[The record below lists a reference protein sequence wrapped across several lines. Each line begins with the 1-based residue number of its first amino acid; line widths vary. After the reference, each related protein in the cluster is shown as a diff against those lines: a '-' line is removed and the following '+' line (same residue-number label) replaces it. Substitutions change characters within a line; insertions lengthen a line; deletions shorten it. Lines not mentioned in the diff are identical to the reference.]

1 MRTRFLATFFR
12 LLERNMTVL
21 REPLVAPKF
30 GKWTQLILGL
40 ICMASISSPQYV
52 WTLLTKPLTEK
63 LGVGLPELQVTFSLL
78 IILQTF
84 FSPFQGRL
92 VERFGPRLLISIGTV
107 MAGLSWVLSAH
118 INGLVALYLVY
129 GCIGGLGTGIVYI
142 GVVGLM
148 VKWFPQNRGF
158 AAGAVAAGYGMG
170 AILTTFP
177 IAISLGSYGLEQTMT
192 VFGLIFAAVGLLAS
206 QGLSL
211 PPSMAAMPVSSKV
224 AQSTRQF
231 NSREMLRQPLFW
243 LMFAMMAMMSTS
255 GLMVTSQ
262 MAVFAED
269 FGISKAVVFG
279 MAALPLALT
288 IDRFTN
294 GLTRPLFGFISDRY
308 GREKT
313 MFIAFALEGC
323 AMTLWLA
330 CREDPLLFV
339 LLSGVVFFG
348 WGEIFSL
355 SPSTLTDTFGSEH
368 AASNYGWL
376 YISQGIGSIF
386 GGPLAALL
394 YQHTQGWHV
403 VFGCAIALD
412 FITAGLALCVLKP
425 WRARFIRQHS

>member
-1 MRTRFLATFFR
+1 
-12 LLERNMTVL
+12 MTVL
-21 REPLVAPKF
+21 REPLVVARY
-30 GKWTQLILGL
+30 GKWTQLSLGL
-40 ICMASISSPQYV
+40 ICMAAISSPQYV
-52 WTLLTKPLTEK
+52 WTLLTRPLIEK
-63 LGVGLPELQVTFSLL
+63 LGVGLAELQVTFSLL

-107 MAGLSWVLSAH
+107 MAGLSWVLSAQVS
-118 INGLVALYLVY
+118 GLAALYLVY
-129 GCIGGLGTGIVYI
+129 GGLGGLGTGIVYI

-148 VKWFPQNRGF
+148 VRWFPRHRGF

-170 AILTTFP
+170 AIMTTFP
-177 IAISLGSYGLEQTMT
+177 VSVSLGQYGLEQTMT
-192 VFGLIFAAVGLLAS
+192 VFGILFAAVGLLAS
-206 QGLSL
+206 QGLKL
-211 PPSMAAMPVSSKV
+211 PSDSGALPASRNL

-231 NSREMLRQPLFW
+231 TSREMLRQPLFW

-308 GREKT
+308 GRENT
-313 MFIAFALEGC
+313 MFIAFALEGV

-330 CREDPLLFV
+330 CRDDPLLFV

-355 SPSTLTDTFGSEH
+355 FPSTLTDTFGSEY
-368 AASNYGWL
+368 ASSNYGWL

-394 YQHTQGWHV
+394 YQHTQGWGV
-403 VFGCAIALD
+403 VFSCAIGLD
-412 FITAGLALCVLKP
+412 FITAALAIALLKP
-425 WRARFIRQHS
+425 WRARFIRQHSDAAAMR

>member
-1 MRTRFLATFFR
+1 
-12 LLERNMTVL
+12 
-21 REPLVAPKF
+21 
-30 GKWTQLILGL
+30 
-40 ICMASISSPQYV
+40 
-52 WTLLTKPLTEK
+52 
-63 LGVGLPELQVTFSLL
+63 
-78 IILQTF
+78 
-84 FSPFQGRL
+84 
-92 VERFGPRLLISIGTV
+92 
-107 MAGLSWVLSAH
+107 
-118 INGLVALYLVY
+118 
-129 GCIGGLGTGIVYI
+129 
-142 GVVGLM
+142 
-148 VKWFPQNRGF
+148 
-158 AAGAVAAGYGMG
+158 
-170 AILTTFP
+170 
-177 IAISLGSYGLEQTMT
+177 
-192 VFGLIFAAVGLLAS
+192 
-206 QGLSL
+206 
-211 PPSMAAMPVSSKV
+211 
-224 AQSTRQF
+224 
-231 NSREMLRQPLFW
+231 MLRQPLFW

-262 MAVFAED
+262 MAIFAED

-313 MFIAFALEGC
+313 MFIAFALEGV

-355 SPSTLTDTFGSEH
+355 FPSTLTDTFGSEN

-403 VFGCAIALD
+403 VFGCAITLD
-412 FITAGLALCVLKP
+412 FVTAGLALWVLKP

>member
-1 MRTRFLATFFR
+1 
-12 LLERNMTVL
+12 MTVL
-21 REPLVAPKF
+21 REPLVVPKW
-30 GKWTQLILGL
+30 GKWTQLSLGL

-52 WTLLTKPLTEK
+52 WTLLTRPLTEK
-63 LGVGLPELQVTFSLL
+63 LGVGLAELQVTFSLL

-84 FSPFQGRL
+84 FSPFQGKL
-92 VERFGPRLLISIGTV
+92 VEKFGPRLLISIGTV
-107 MAGLSWVLSAH
+107 MAGLSWVLSAQVT
-118 INGLVALYLVY
+118 GLAALYLVY
-129 GCIGGLGTGIVYI
+129 GCLGGLGTGIVYI

-148 VKWFPQNRGF
+148 VKWFPQHRGF

-170 AILTTFP
+170 AIMTTFP
-177 IAISLGSYGLEQTMT
+177 ISLSLGSYGLEQTMT

-206 QGLSL
+206 QGLKL
-211 PPSMAAMPVSSKV
+211 PPARGALPASHRV

-231 NSREMLRQPLFW
+231 TSREMLRQPLFW

-308 GREKT
+308 GREQT
-313 MFIAFALEGC
+313 MFIAFALEGV
-323 AMTLWLA
+323 AMMLWLA
-330 CREDPLLFV
+330 CRDDPLLFV

-355 SPSTLTDTFGSEH
+355 FPSTLTDTFGSEY
-368 AASNYGWL
+368 AAANYGWL

-394 YQHTQGWHV
+394 YQHTHGWHV
-403 VFGCAIALD
+403 VFSCAIGLD
-412 FITAGLALCVLKP
+412 FLTAALAIGLLKP
-425 WRARFIRQHS
+425 WRARFISQHSEKTAIR

>member
-1 MRTRFLATFFR
+1 MRFTEAC
-12 LLERNMTVL
+12 LLKTENNMTTL
-21 REPLVAPKF
+21 SEPLVTAKY
-30 GKWTQLILGL
+30 GKWRQLVLGL
-40 ICMASISSPQYV
+40 ICMAAISSPQYV
-52 WTLLTKPLTEK
+52 WTLLTKPLAAK

-92 VERFGPRLLISIGTV
+92 VEKFGPRRLIAIGTV
-107 MAGLSWVLSAH
+107 MAGMSWVLSAQV
-118 INGLVALYLVY
+118 NGLATLWLVY
-129 GCIGGLGTGIVYI
+129 GCMGGLGTGIVYI

-148 VKWFPQNRGF
+148 VKWFPQQRGF
-158 AAGAVAAGYGMG
+158 AAGSVAAGYGMG
-170 AILTTFP
+170 AIITTFP
-177 IAISLGSYGLEQTMT
+177 ISLSLTTNGLEHTMT
-192 VFGLIFAAVGLLAS
+192 TFGILFALVGFLAS
-206 QGLSL
+206 QGLKL
-211 PPSMAAMPVSSKV
+211 PPPAVSQPVSQTV
-224 AQSTRQF
+224 AQSSRSFT
-231 NSREMLRQPLFW
+231 SREMLRQPLFW

-269 FGISKAVVFG
+269 FGISQAVVFG

-288 IDRFTN
+288 IDHFTN
-294 GLTRPLFGFISDRY
+294 GLTRPLFGFISDRF
-308 GREKT
+308 GREQT
-313 MFIAFALEGC
+313 MFIAFALEGV
-323 AMTLWLA
+323 AMMLWLA

-355 SPSTLTDTFGSEH
+355 FPSTLTDTFGSEH
-368 AASNYGWL
+368 AATNYGWL

-394 YQHTQGWHV
+394 YQYTHGWHV
-403 VFGCAIALD
+403 VFSCAISLD
-412 FITAGLALCVLKP
+412 FVTAALALWVLKP

>member
-1 MRTRFLATFFR
+1 
-12 LLERNMTVL
+12 MTTL
-21 REPLVAPKF
+21 SEPLVTPKYD
-30 GKWTQLILGL
+30 KWRQLVLGL
-40 ICMASISSPQYV
+40 ICMAAISSPQYV
-52 WTLLTKPLTEK
+52 WTLLTKPLAAR

-92 VERFGPRLLISIGTV
+92 VEKFGPRRLIAIGTV
-107 MAGLSWVLSAH
+107 MAGMSWVLSAQVK
-118 INGLVALYLVY
+118 GLATLWLVY
-129 GCIGGLGTGIVYI
+129 GCMGGLGTGIVYI

-148 VKWFPQNRGF
+148 VKWFPRQRGF

-170 AILTTFP
+170 AIITTFP
-177 IAISLGSYGLEQTMT
+177 ISLSLTTNGLEHTLT
-192 VFGLIFAAVGLLAS
+192 TFGILFALVGFLAS
-206 QGLSL
+206 QGLKLPPPAVSL
-211 PPSMAAMPVSSKV
+211 PVSQTV
-224 AQSTRQF
+224 AQSSRSFT
-231 NSREMLRQPLFW
+231 SREMLRQPLFW

-269 FGISKAVVFG
+269 FGISQAVVFG

-288 IDRFTN
+288 IDRVTN
-294 GLTRPLFGFISDRY
+294 GLTRPLFGFISDRF
-308 GREKT
+308 GREQT
-313 MFIAFALEGC
+313 MFIAFALEGV

-355 SPSTLTDTFGSEH
+355 FPSTLTDTFGSEN

-394 YQHTQGWHV
+394 YQYTHGWHV
-403 VFGCAIALD
+403 VFSCAIGLD
-412 FITAGLALCVLKP
+412 FITAALALWVLKP

>member
-1 MRTRFLATFFR
+1 MRFTEAC
-12 LLERNMTVL
+12 LLKTENNMTTL
-21 REPLVAPKF
+21 SEPLVTPKY
-30 GKWTQLILGL
+30 GKWRQLVLGL
-40 ICMASISSPQYV
+40 ICMAAISSPQYV
-52 WTLLTKPLTEK
+52 WTLLTKPLPAK

-92 VERFGPRLLISIGTV
+92 VEKFGPRRLIAIGTV
-107 MAGLSWVLSAH
+107 MAGMSWVLSAQV
-118 INGLVALYLVY
+118 NGLATLWLVY
-129 GCIGGLGTGIVYI
+129 GCMGGLGTGIVYI

-148 VKWFPQNRGF
+148 VKWFPQQRGF

-170 AILTTFP
+170 AIITTFP
-177 IAISLGSYGLEQTMT
+177 ISLSLTTNGLEHTMT
-192 VFGLIFAAVGLLAS
+192 TFGILFALVGFLAS
-206 QGLSL
+206 QGLKL
-211 PPSMAAMPVSSKV
+211 PPPAVSQPVSQTV
-224 AQSTRQF
+224 AQSSRSFT
-231 NSREMLRQPLFW
+231 SREMLRQPLFW
-243 LMFAMMAMMSTS
+243 LMFVMMAMMSTS

-269 FGISKAVVFG
+269 FGISQAVVFG

-294 GLTRPLFGFISDRY
+294 GLTRPLFGFISDRF
-308 GREKT
+308 GREQT
-313 MFIAFALEGC
+313 MFIAFALEGV
-323 AMTLWLA
+323 AMMLWLA

-355 SPSTLTDTFGSEH
+355 FPSTLTDTFGSEH

-394 YQHTQGWHV
+394 YQYTHGWHV
-403 VFGCAIALD
+403 VFSCAIGLD
-412 FITAGLALCVLKP
+412 FVTAALALWVLKP
-425 WRARFIRQHS
+425 WRVRFIRQHS